1 MKLPL
6 KTRSMRFMLFI
17 AISSLFLSPA
27 SAENKGPVLITDT
40 SLEGQYVEAIKSG
53 DTNKAEQ
60 LLEHKDFDVDALNS
74 RFLFGGKTLLMRYIE
89 GGVDV
94 DAPVSI
100 TARSLEQQFIEA
112 LKSGDT
118 IKAKQ
123 LFEHKDF
130 DVNFLDS
137 RFLFGGKTILMWYI
151 GDIGID
157 VDVAKLLLEH
167 KDIDMNFKDPDGN
180 TALMLAIQQAIKDG
194 KHKQFSVYE
203 TLLKWA
209 YKNGCTNMI
218 EQLLEYKNMHAN
230 ATEKSEFTLSLRCE

>member
-60 LLEHKDFDVDALNS
+60 LSKHKDFDVDALNS

-137 RFLFGGKTILMWYI
+137 RFLFGGKTLLMWYI

-167 KDIDMNFKDPDGN
+167 KDIDVNSKDSDGN
-180 TALMLAIQQAIKDG
+180 TALIWALQKLKDG
-194 KHKQFSVYE
+194 EQFPVPIYKI
-203 TLLKWA
+203 LLNWA
-209 YKNGCTNMI
+209 YENKCPI
-218 EQLLEYKNMHAN
+218 LVEQLRN
-230 ATEKSEFTLSLRCE
+230 AAATDKSEVTISLRCE